1 MLAYPFETGK
11 DRTQSNDG
19 LRQITRAW
27 LCVRIATKLERL
39 P

>member
-1 MLAYPFETGK
+1 MLAYPFETAKG
-11 DRTQSNDG
+11 RTRSNDP
-19 LRQITRAW
+19 LNQIPRGP